1 MIPQLV
7 TVRYRGHPEGRGL
20 RLYVPVVPVLL
31 LLSPL
36 LVLAVLGAVVA
47 CVVFRFSPVDALR
60 GTWRLFWALPGARI
74 ELDDGQTALL
84 ISVR

>member
-1 MIPQLV
+1 
-7 TVRYRGHPEGRGL
+7 
-20 RLYVPVVPVLL
+20 
-31 LLSPL
+31 
-36 LVLAVLGAVVA
+36 VLGAVVA